1 MQIFQ
6 ESTFDEADLKERLR
20 ELRTH
25 TDTMD
30 FVVENF
36 DKTYNRFKAVLGDED
51 GGCTAECQQAEC
63 QPAEVAYS
71 SLSVLCAWVQCTL
84 TV

>member
-51 GGCTAECQQAEC
+51 
-63 QPAEVAYS
+63 
-71 SLSVLCAWVQCTL
+71 
-84 TV
+84 